1 MVCSTACHGMPWREM
16 LAPPDGPACRARMR
30 TATAG
35 ASDCDERVRIWRRLG
50 AHDRE
55 ELGELITRWLESQS
69 GKIKLVDKVVTQS
82 SDNEYHCVTVVLF
95 YDKLR

>member
-1 MVCSTACHGMPWREM
+1 MFSAVKGFS
-16 LAPPDGPACRARMR
+16 
-30 TATAG
+30 ATKHK
-35 ASDCDERVRIWRRLG
+35 E
-50 AHDRE
+50 RE